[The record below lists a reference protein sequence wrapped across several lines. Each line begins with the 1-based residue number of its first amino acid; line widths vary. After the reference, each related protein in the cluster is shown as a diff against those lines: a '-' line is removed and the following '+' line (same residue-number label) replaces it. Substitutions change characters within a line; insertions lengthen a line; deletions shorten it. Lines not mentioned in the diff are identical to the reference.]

1 MYVITE
7 ECSKV
12 ENLWFVL
19 IQQDVTKTANYKHLE
34 KDLNL
39 LKDEE
44 SVTRYR
50 GRLKNVLME

>member
-1 MYVITE
+1 MYVTTE

-12 ENLWFVL
+12 QNLWFVL

>member
-1 MYVITE
+1 MYVTTE
-7 ECSKV
+7 ECSKAQ
-12 ENLWFVL
+12 NLWFVF